1 MKPAKKRHTQIR
13 ALHEVSKESIFTSA
27 SAGGVPLSAEDL
39 AAAEES
45 MAVQESRHHLKVKA
59 GMKKFPFTQT
69 QLDENRVMRYF
80 SKDLADSE
88 LIWHRDRES
97 RVVRMVEGKGWYL
110 QLDGKLPKPIRLGES
125 YRIPA
130 GNWHRLIRR
139 PDSSNLTVIVEKMK
153 KGDQVTHKGKKATIK
168 VPDARGPFIGIDPAG
183 PDDMKMVPGDE
194 IDEPKKG
201 KKNEIARVMDEAL
214 DDLLSDVLHEKKGK
228 KGLWANVHAK
238 RKCGESPA

>member
-45 MAVQESRHHLKVKA
+45 MVVQESRHHLKVKA

-238 RKCGESPA
+238 RK